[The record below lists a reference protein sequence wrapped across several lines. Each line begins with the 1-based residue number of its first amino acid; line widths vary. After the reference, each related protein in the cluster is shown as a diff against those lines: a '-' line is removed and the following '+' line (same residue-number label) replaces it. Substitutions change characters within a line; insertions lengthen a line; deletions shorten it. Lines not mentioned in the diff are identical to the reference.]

1 VPQPH
6 RIAEPGNTTA
16 DSKRH
21 GKDIKDVNMKP
32 LLLLPALVLITGC
45 ASLQNINAPWRK
57 PIQPLTYQEIY
68 EFATEPKAD
77 VVPGENDKG
86 AAEDQPRPT
95 LRRKAYDE
103 LPQYIKDMA
112 GVFKRD
118 SKLSQ
123 ANSTSQQEA
132 ATFLESGMI
141 VTNML
146 CSAYMLQVTQKQQQR
161 RYGRDL
167 ASNTNTALST
177 VLNLTKSSNLA
188 TGITSALF
196 GGLDVNYQNWDAHY
210 VASVD
215 LPLAETLVRYAME
228 RQAQENAARSKAA
241 GFTYRQAESRLQ
253 QYASTCSF
261 NGIKTLINQSV
272 SAGKNN
278 LVVDETGAANAD
290 SNPASGLIKAMEL
303 QASAINAFRQCDLQ
317 AAAAAFAMAK
327 DSHPVYGSNQQLIDA
342 LRASEPDRAKVKSI
356 VKTMGIDPPL
366 QCFP

>member
-1 VPQPH
+1 
-6 RIAEPGNTTA
+6 
-16 DSKRH
+16 
-21 GKDIKDVNMKP
+21 MKP

-45 ASLQNINAPWRK
+45 ASVQNINAPWRK

-77 VVPGENDKG
+77 VVPSRNEAAAAQKSSASSSSNSAGE

-123 ANSTSQQEA
+123 ANSASRQEA

-228 RQAQENAARSKAA
+228 RQAQENVARSKATD
-241 GFTYRQAESRLQ
+241 FTYRQAESRLQ

-290 SNPASGLIKAMEL
+290 SNSASGLIKAMEL

-317 AAAAAFAMAK
+317 AATAAFAMAK

-342 LRASEPDRAKVKSI
+342 LRASEPDRAKVKSV